1 MVKKVEIQLGGKAL
15 TIETGRIAKQ
25 AEGSVTVRY
34 GDNLVLVTAQA
45 RKEPSE
51 NRSFL
56 PLSVDYVE
64 KTFAAVTKGFSTTG
78 VSLVLNAARQLDEV
92 ILGFR
97 WEFGMKFVLAKS
109 KHVNPMGAGFYQ
121 AGMHMI
127 RVVHPDEYPVLE
139 SLSF

>member
-1 MVKKVEIQLGGKAL
+1 MVKKVETQLGGKTL

-34 GDNLVLVTAQA
+34 GDSLVLVTAQA

-64 KTFAAVTKGFSTTG
+64 KTFAAGKFRGDFSRGREGRPKGRP
-78 VSLVLNAARQLDEV
+78 LPAA
-92 ILGFR
+92 
-97 WEFGMKFVLAKS
+97 S
-109 KHVNPMGAGFYQ
+109 
-121 AGMHMI
+121 
-127 RVVHPDEYPVLE
+127 
-139 SLSF
+139 